1 MKTERFQEIFNIV
14 EPILIKEGDK
24 RVYLGINKVPAKY
37 DCRVVW
43 DVLYQKM
50 IAKIEELENEVK
62 DLQIKLEN
70 KAKWKH

>member
-1 MKTERFQEIFNIV
+1 MKTERFQEIFDIV

-24 RVYLGINKVPAKY
+24 RVYLGINKVAAKY

-50 IAKIEELENEVK
+50 IAKIEELESEVK
-62 DLQIKLEN
+62 DLKTKLEN
-70 KAKWKH
+70 SNNLF